1 MLQSFKTIKNRLKEV
16 THMAITISIALQK
29 GGVGKTATALNLA
42 AELGLRKKNVLLI
55 DLDAQADSTYSSGYN
70 TSDLEYSLYNVLTTD
85 NEYHCNIEQA
95 ILNCKYYDLL
105 PADSAV
111 NDLTLELKD
120 FEALKKVLELVQ
132 NKYDFI
138 ILDCPP
144 AISMITA
151 NAFVASQ
158 NIIIPSECRTYS
170 FLAMM
175 DLKQSINEIKES
187 LNPDLK
193 VLGILLVKYDKR
205 TTLTKQMQDM
215 IIDFSEQLHTTVY
228 NATIRNGIAVEE
240 SALNQVPLC
249 DYVRKNNNKPYIDYR
264 GFVTETLKRLELK

>member
-1 MLQSFKTIKNRLKEV
+1 
-16 THMAITISIALQK
+16 MAVIISVALQK
-29 GGVGKTATALNLA
+29 GGCGKTATSLNLA
-42 AELGLRKKNVLLI
+42 AELGLRKKKVLLV
-55 DLDAQADSTYSSGYN
+55 DLDAQADSTYSSGYSADN
-70 TSDLEYSLYNVLTTD
+70 LEYSLYNVLTTE

-95 ILNCKYYDLL
+95 ILNCEYYDLL
-105 PADSAV
+105 PADISV

-120 FEALKKVLELVQ
+120 FEALKKALESVQ
-132 NKYDFI
+132 KKYDFI

-151 NAFVASQ
+151 NAFAASQ

-175 DLKQSINEIKES
+175 DLKQSIDEIKET
-187 LNPDLK
+187 LNPDLE

-205 TTLTKQMQDM
+205 TTLTRQMQDM

-228 NATIRNGIAVEE
+228 NATIRSGIAVEE
-240 SALNQVPLC
+240 SALNQIPLC

-264 GFVTETLKRLELK
+264 GFVTETLKRLEMK

>member
-1 MLQSFKTIKNRLKEV
+1 MKEV
-16 THMAITISIALQK
+16 IYMAITISIALQK

-42 AELGLRKKNVLLI
+42 AELGLRKKRVLLI

-95 ILNCKYYDLL
+95 TLNCKYYDLL

-120 FEALKKVLELVQ
+120 FEALKKVLVLVQ

-228 NATIRNGIAVEE
+228 NATIRNGIVVEE
-240 SALNQVPLC
+240 SALNQIPLC
-249 DYVRKNNNKPYIDYR
+249 DYVRTNNNKPYIDYR
-264 GFVTETLKRLELK
+264 GFVTETLKRLEIK